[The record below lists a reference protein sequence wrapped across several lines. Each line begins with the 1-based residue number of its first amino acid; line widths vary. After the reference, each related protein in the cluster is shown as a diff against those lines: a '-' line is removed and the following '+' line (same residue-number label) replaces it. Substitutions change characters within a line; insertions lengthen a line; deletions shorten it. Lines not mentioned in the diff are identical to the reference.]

1 MKIVNRLKKNI
12 TIRGLYSLW
21 REYFGLKRKQFGYVG
36 ERVVMIPPLN
46 IDNPAN
52 VYLYGLNKIEHCTIS
67 ASIAKFVMKYGAGSA
82 EGLSVH
88 TGNHM
93 RVPGKYYRSIAND
106 DKLRACLNFIQ

>member
-1 MKIVNRLKKNI
+1 
-12 TIRGLYSLW
+12 
-21 REYFGLKRKQFGYVG
+21 
-36 ERVVMIPPLN
+36 MIPPLN

-93 RVPGKYYRSIAND
+93 RVPGKYYRSNS
-106 DKLRACLNFIQ
+106 K